1 MCVCVYVR
9 VFNVRGERERGGER
23 EGRGKKGDFEG
34 REERKELMMINAEV
48 KITLGKILI
57 VGD

>member
-1 MCVCVYVR
+1 MFAVR
-9 VFNVRGERERGGER
+9 EKERGGER